1 MPVYV
6 EASGPCPANIMA
18 VGECPGPNEEARGE
32 NFVGP
37 AGWELNRQLADAGI
51 PRAACYVTNVY
62 RHRPRGDSISSV
74 TAKSKKAGTEKGYT
88 FRDGLWVDPVILEH
102 IEHLKLEI
110 RECSPNVILALGNL
124 SLWALTGQTG
134 ITNWQGSEMAS
145 TLVSRAD
152 GTPYKVIPALHPSH
166 ILRGQQDKRYQTVH
180 YLRKLRR
187 ESETP
192 EIFKEDFDFVI
203 RPSIDKTISWLAG
216 LLTCLAFGPVKLSAD
231 IETRGGHIACIGLGT
246 SKTKAICIPF
256 MSISKPQGYWTPV
269 EELHIVCLL
278 RKILH
283 HPNVRLVGQNWAY
296 DAQYLARFYGIFA
309 NLYMD
314 TMTTHHTLYPGL
326 LKALDFQASLYCD
339 HYCWWKGESKEWRKT
354 MEEERLWRYNC
365 LDCVRTFEISDVLE
379 TAQHDTGFGDLSTQV
394 AFQSRLHRP
403 LVKMMFR
410 GVAQDETAREV
421 FSKELTIAIKEHKA
435 WFINMLGHPLN
446 PRSNPQMMALFHD
459 DLRQR
464 VILNRYTHRPTL
476 DEKALIIV
484 GKREPLLQPL
494 IKKIAD
500 LRSLGVFKS
509 TFVDAETDTDGRIRC
524 SFNQSGAE
532 TFRFSSSKDA
542 FGKGCNLQTIPEG
555 DEGRHLPNVKKLFVP
570 DPGKILMDWDLARA
584 DAQVVAWEAKD
595 EELKQILREGLDI
608 HTENSKL
615 LGITRHL
622 AKQWVH
628 LTNYGGSPY
637 TAARTCGITVHQAT
651 EMQQRW
657 FSAHPGIPRWHK
669 RTEAQLKKT
678 HSVSNKFG
686 YVRYYFGPVGD
697 LLPEALA
704 WVPQSTVAITINHGL
719 IALDET
725 LPTVELLLQ
734 VHDSL
739 LMQTKAENW
748 PRIHSQIKQRMEI
761 TVPYDDPLVIPVGC
775 KWSAKNWG
783 EVVEYEP
790 GV

>member
-314 TMTTHHTLYPGL
+314 TMIAHTALFPELKKDLDLLTSIYTTIPYYAYLKGL
-326 LKALDFQASLYCD
+326 GSLDFAL
-339 HYCWWKGESKEWRKT
+339 RKMLT
-354 MEEERLWRYNC
+354 L
-365 LDCVRTFEISDVLE
+365 LSFTIS
-379 TAQHDTGFGDLSTQV
+379 
-394 AFQSRLHRP
+394 
-403 LVKMMFR
+403 
-410 GVAQDETAREV
+410 
-421 FSKELTIAIKEHKA
+421 
-435 WFINMLGHPLN
+435 
-446 PRSNPQMMALFHD
+446 
-459 DLRQR
+459 
-464 VILNRYTHRPTL
+464 
-476 DEKALIIV
+476 
-484 GKREPLLQPL
+484 
-494 IKKIAD
+494 
-500 LRSLGVFKS
+500 
-509 TFVDAETDTDGRIRC
+509 
-524 SFNQSGAE
+524 
-532 TFRFSSSKDA
+532 
-542 FGKGCNLQTIPEG
+542 
-555 DEGRHLPNVKKLFVP
+555 
-570 DPGKILMDWDLARA
+570 
-584 DAQVVAWEAKD
+584 
-595 EELKQILREGLDI
+595 
-608 HTENSKL
+608 
-615 LGITRHL
+615 
-622 AKQWVH
+622 
-628 LTNYGGSPY
+628 
-637 TAARTCGITVHQAT
+637 
-651 EMQQRW
+651 
-657 FSAHPGIPRWHK
+657 
-669 RTEAQLKKT
+669 
-678 HSVSNKFG
+678 
-686 YVRYYFGPVGD
+686 
-697 LLPEALA
+697 
-704 WVPQSTVAITINHGL
+704 
-719 IALDET
+719 
-725 LPTVELLLQ
+725 
-734 VHDSL
+734 
-739 LMQTKAENW
+739 
-748 PRIHSQIKQRMEI
+748 
-761 TVPYDDPLVIPVGC
+761 
-775 KWSAKNWG
+775 
-783 EVVEYEP
+783 
-790 GV
+790 